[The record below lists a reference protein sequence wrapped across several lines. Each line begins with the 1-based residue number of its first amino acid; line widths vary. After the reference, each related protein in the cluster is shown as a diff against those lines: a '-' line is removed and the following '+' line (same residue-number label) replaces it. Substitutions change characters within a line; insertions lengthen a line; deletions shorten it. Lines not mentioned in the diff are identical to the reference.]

1 MSPPFANGMQTALAA
16 LVAATVTSLALFVL
30 PGAGVQDRPIP
41 LLPAIGQAIGAVSAP
56 SARPASPHRAVP
68 VVARPPQVVHRPA
81 PAARSRPAAHPVT
94 RVHRARAAVRPAP
107 KAPVAAHASA
117 APTFAQVHVS
127 PRAKGRALGH
137 AKRDAK
143 RVQTGSPVRA
153 HGRGHGKALGHR
165 HPPRRHPSP
174 HGRSKSVPPAR
185 TLSPKSNGHG
195 ATNGVGRGGGKR

>member
-30 PGAGVQDRPIP
+30 PGAGVQDRPVP
-41 LLPAIGQAIGAVSAP
+41 LLPAIGQAIGAVSAH
-56 SARPASPHRAVP
+56 SAATPHRAVASSASHAR
-68 VVARPPQVVHRPA
+68 VVRRPA
-81 PAARSRPAAHPVT
+81 ATARSRPAAHPVT
-94 RVHRARAAVRPAP
+94 RAHRARAAVRPAP
-107 KAPVAAHASA
+107 KLPVAAHAPA

-127 PRAKGRALGH
+127 PRGKGRALGQ
-137 AKRDAK
+137 AKRHAK

-185 TLSPKSNGHG
+185 TLPPKSNGHG
-195 ATNGVGRGGGKR
+195 ATNGVGHGGGKR